1 MVASYGKS
9 RARKREASAL
19 EGRVIVNRIHRLIL
33 GSATIGLV
41 LFFCLPAGAQETG
54 EGLFKAK
61 CAMCHG
67 ADGAGQTAMGKAL
80 KIPDLHSEDVQ
91 KRSDAELT
99 EIITKGK
106 NKMPPYDTKLNKEE
120 ITKLVGYIRTL
131 AKKH

>member
-1 MVASYGKS
+1 LKSVANIQ
-9 RARKREASAL
+9 EASTP
-19 EGRVIVNRIHRLIL
+19 EDTVIVGYVNRLIA
-33 GSATIGLV
+33 GAATSGLV
-41 LFFCLPAGAQETG
+41 LFFCLPASAQETG
-54 EGLFKAK
+54 ETLFKAK

-99 EIITKGK
+99 EIISKGK
-106 NKMPPYDTKLNKEE
+106 NKMPAYDTKLNKEQ
-120 ITKLVGYIRTL
+120 ITKLVACIRDL

>member
-1 MVASYGKS
+1 MIVGY
-9 RARKREASAL
+9 
-19 EGRVIVNRIHRLIL
+19 VNRLIA
-33 GSATIGLV
+33 GAATSGLV
-41 LFFCLPAGAQETG
+41 LFFCLPASAQETG
-54 EGLFKAK
+54 ETLFKAK

-99 EIITKGK
+99 EIISKGK
-106 NKMPPYDTKLNKEE
+106 NKMPAYDTKLNKEQ
-120 ITKLVGYIRTL
+120 ITKLVACIRDL

>member
-1 MVASYGKS
+1 MQ
-9 RARKREASAL
+9 EASAQ
-19 EGRVIVNRIHRLIL
+19 EGRVIVNRINRLML
-33 GSATIGLV
+33 GAAAIGLV
-41 LFFCLPAGAQETG
+41 LFFCLRARAQETG

-67 ADGAGQTAMGKAL
+67 ADGAGQTPMGKAL

-106 NKMPPYDTKLNKEE
+106 NKMPAYDTKLNKEQ
-120 ITKLVGYIRTL
+120 ITKLVACIRDL